1 MSKVKNLKKLNNLK
15 SINTNQTNSRATA
28 NPKID
33 KQPIKVPIVEIKPNA
48 DKVKP
53 EVRFD
58 TTSQEVQPAPKLEP
72 ESAVSKNAELALL
85 KIQLESKEIEA
96 QDWQSKAFRYVADL
110 ENYKKQQELEISQ
123 IKKNTKK
130 YAVKPLLEYLNNQYL
145 ALNFIKDITD
155 EKTTKALSMFR
166 TSFDKLIVEYKLQG
180 VELILPVEGDEF
192 DPVVMQALAPTD
204 DEHAKVK
211 HIVSIGLK
219 IDNQLI
225 QPVMV
230 VL

>member
-1 MSKVKNLKKLNNLK
+1 MSKSKNLKKLNTLK
-15 SINTNQTNSRATA
+15 NT
-28 NPKID
+28 PKPTPLAD
-33 KQPIKVPIVEIKPNA
+33 IKIPKTEPIVAAPKKQNTPKSE
-48 DKVKP
+48 
-53 EVRFD
+53 
-58 TTSQEVQPAPKLEP
+58 APKLDL
-72 ESAVSKNAELALL
+72 ESVISKNAEITLL
-85 KIQLESKEIEA
+85 KIQMESKETESK
-96 QDWQSKAFRYVADL
+96 DWQAKAFRYVADL

-166 TSFDKLIVEYKLQG
+166 NSFDKLVIEYNLQG
-180 VELILPVEGDEF
+180 VELILPKEGDEF
-192 DPVVMQALAPTD
+192 DPVTMQALAPTE

-211 HIVSIGLK
+211 HIVSLGLK

>member
-1 MSKVKNLKKLNNLK
+1 MSKSKNLKKLNNLK
-15 SINTNQTNSRATA
+15 NTPKPIPLADIKIPKTDVSAPAKKTQTESV
-28 NPKID
+28 
-33 KQPIKVPIVEIKPNA
+33 KQTV
-48 DKVKP
+48 
-53 EVRFD
+53 
-58 TTSQEVQPAPKLEP
+58 PKLEP
-72 ESAVSKNAELALL
+72 ESVVSKNAEIALL
-85 KIQLESKEIEA
+85 KIQLESKETESK
-96 QDWQSKAFRYVADL
+96 DWQAKAFRYVADL

-145 ALNFIKDITD
+145 ALNFIKDITE
-155 EKTTKALSMFR
+155 EKTTKALAMFR
-166 TSFDKLIVEYKLQG
+166 TSFDKLVIEYNLQG
-180 VELILPVEGDEF
+180 VELILPKEGDEF
-192 DPVVMQALAPTD
+192 DPVIMQALAPTD

-211 HIVSIGLK
+211 HIVSLGLK

>member
-1 MSKVKNLKKLNNLK
+1 MSKSKNLKKLNTLK
-15 SINTNQTNSRATA
+15 NS
-28 NPKID
+28 PK
-33 KQPIKVPIVEIKPNA
+33 PIPLSEIKIPKTEPA
-48 DKVKP
+48 PAPKKQTAPKP
-53 EVRFD
+53 EV
-58 TTSQEVQPAPKLEP
+58 PKLEP
-72 ESAVSKNAELALL
+72 ESVVSKNAEIALL
-85 KIQLESKEIEA
+85 KIQLESKEAESK
-96 QDWQSKAFRYVADL
+96 DWQAKAFRYVADL
-110 ENYKKQQELEISQ
+110 ENYKKQQELEVSQ

-155 EKTTKALSMFR
+155 EKTTKALAMFR
-166 TSFDKLIVEYKLQG
+166 TSFDKLVIEYNLQG
-180 VELILPVEGDEF
+180 VELILPKEGDEF
-192 DPVVMQALAPTD
+192 DPVVMQALAPTE

-211 HIVSIGLK
+211 HIVSLGLK